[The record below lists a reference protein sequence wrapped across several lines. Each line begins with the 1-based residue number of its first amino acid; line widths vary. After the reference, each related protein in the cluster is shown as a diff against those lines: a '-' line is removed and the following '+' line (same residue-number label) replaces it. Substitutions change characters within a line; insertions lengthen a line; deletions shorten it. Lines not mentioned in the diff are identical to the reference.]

1 MKPAGL
7 ALLLVLLG
15 AQETKKPD
23 LPSTYKS
30 KHYELKTSAT
40 KEQAEDL
47 LEYMELVF
55 DTYLKLLK
63 PDDPVATE
71 KARNTILLY
80 KDRDEFLESG
90 APKGAGAY
98 YSLQTKNLV
107 GYYEAVTMKP
117 FFAHEGM
124 HQFTDLTSKNFRDF
138 PMWFSEGIAD
148 CIGNNE
154 VRNKKLYLCLKG
166 GTIARMRLPV
176 IQEALKNGKAFKL
189 HDLLTLNRQRF
200 MKDASLAYSQSWSF
214 CHFLITYPQM
224 EDRDSQVPNG
234 KFRKNLSIYYER
246 IRLGGSSHA
255 AAWDEA
261 FRGIPIEKLEE
272 LWKKYVGT
280 FDPPRLL
287 GFVGRELSD
296 EEIAGLALKT
306 GFTGFR
312 VTQVAPDSVGGKAG
326 LAEEDIILS
335 FDGKPL
341 PADEPLNALRSWM
354 QGVPY
359 GRRVKVVVRRG
370 EQDVE
375 LQVVWD
381 APKSTK

>member
-7 ALLLVLLG
+7 VLVLLLAG
-15 AQETKKPD
+15 AQEKKKPE
-23 LPSTYKS
+23 LPSTYSS
-30 KHYELKTSAT
+30 KHYVIKTSAT

-80 KDRDEFLESG
+80 KDRQEFMDSG
-90 APKGAGAY
+90 APRNAGAY

-107 GYYEAVTMKP
+107 GYYDSVSMKP

-124 HQFTDLTSKNFRDF
+124 HQFTDLTSRNFRDF
-138 PMWFSEGIAD
+138 PIWFSEGIAD

-166 GTIARMRLPV
+166 GTIARMRLGI
-176 IQEALKNGKAFKL
+176 IQEALKNGKAYKL
-189 HDLLTLNRQRF
+189 HDLLTLSRDKF
-200 MKDASLAYSQSWSF
+200 MRDASLCYAQSWSF
-214 CHFLITYPQM
+214 CHFLITYPEM

-234 KFRKNLSIYYER
+234 RFRKNLSIYYER
-246 IRLGGSSHA
+246 IRLGGSSHER
-255 AAWDEA
+255 AWDEA
-261 FRGIPIEKLEE
+261 FRGIPIEGLED
-272 LWKKYVGT
+272 LWKKYVAK
-280 FDPPRLL
+280 FEPARLL
-287 GFVGRELSD
+287 GFVGQEISD
-296 EEIAGLALKT
+296 EEITALGLKDGL
-306 GFTGFR
+306 TGFR
-312 VTQVAPDSVGGKAG
+312 VTQVTPDSVGAKAG
-326 LAEEDIILS
+326 LAVGDIILS

-341 PADEPLNALRSWM
+341 PGDEPLNHLRSWM

-359 GRRVKVVVRRG
+359 GRRVIVVVRRG
-370 EQDVE
+370 DADVD
-375 LQVVWD
+375 LSVVWE
-381 APKSTK
+381 APKKP